1 MWCLPFITQVV
12 AGNVFFTGCTF
23 TTTMLL
29 SNYAS
34 AGWNVATLSGTTVV
48 TFTTFQWQSIA
59 MSMAV
64 AGMVLFTGGGVTVLT
79 GVDFRYVG
87 VVMNFMGMGSFCTGA
102 GALISTGVTQEQAF
116 AVFASFGAGMYNALG
131 AGVMAEQGATYV
143 MFSGPGY
150 MVSDEGRQAST
161 SLLHMHALPVCLHFI
176 RSVRLSVHL
185 IILTHSFSFSLHAMQ
200 RNATQSMT
208 GAMTFVGTGSS
219 THVGV
224 PAVMYGST
232 GTQHGQVRACV
243 RRPMLA
249 PLALPPLALHCT
261 ALHAPLPAHPTPP
274 LDLCYHPHPGRADS
288 RIMAR
293 ACRCGWAA
301 RWPCSGPPSPS
312 SGWAA

>member
-1 MWCLPFITQVV
+1 VV

-150 MVSDEGRQAST
+150 MVSDEGRKPVDFSPPRACCPWLSPFH
-161 SLLHMHALPVCLHFI
+161 SLHPFI
-176 RSVRLSVHL
+176 RALHHHHPF
-185 IILTHSFSFSLHAMQ
+185 ILLLPQ

-232 GTQHGQVRACV
+232 GTQHGQVRA
-243 RRPMLA
+243 
-249 PLALPPLALHCT
+249 
-261 ALHAPLPAHPTPP
+261 
-274 LDLCYHPHPGRADS
+274 
-288 RIMAR
+288 
-293 ACRCGWAA
+293 
-301 RWPCSGPPSPS
+301 
-312 SGWAA
+312 

>member
-12 AGNVFFTGCTF
+12 SGNVFFTGCTF

-150 MVSDEGRQAST
+150 MVSDEGRQAGRRPVNFSPSHACSPCLSPFH
-161 SLLHMHALPVCLHFI
+161 SLRPFI
-176 RSVRLSVHL
+176 RALDHPHPF
-185 IILTHSFSFSLHAMQ
+185 ILLLPP
-200 RNATQSMT
+200 RNATQRNAVHDGRHDLRGHGLLHARRRPCRHVRLHWHPART
-208 GAMTFVGTGSS
+208 GAC
-219 THVGV
+219 
-224 PAVMYGST
+224 
-232 GTQHGQVRACV
+232 VRACV
-243 RRPMLA
+243 PMLA

-261 ALHAPLPAHPTPP
+261 ALHCMPHSPLTPP
-274 LDLCYHPHPGRADS
+274 HPSIYITTHILAGR
-288 RIMAR
+288 ILV
-293 ACRCGWAA
+293 
-301 RWPCSGPPSPS
+301 
-312 SGWAA
+312 